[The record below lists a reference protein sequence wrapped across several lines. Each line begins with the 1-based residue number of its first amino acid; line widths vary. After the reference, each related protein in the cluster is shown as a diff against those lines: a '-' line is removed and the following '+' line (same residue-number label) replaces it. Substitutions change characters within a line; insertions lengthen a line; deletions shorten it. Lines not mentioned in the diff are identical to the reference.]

1 MLASTVPV
9 TVTLGSA
16 LNLLYLVLFVV
27 SLPALMWLRRPR
39 GDNVT
44 PMTELAEGGGAQRD
58 SVAAEAAALALD
70 GTSPADRLNN
80 GQLLQRLLALAAGW
94 VVVRHVARSGFDI
107 DLNLMIFAF
116 IALGLLAHG
125 TPMRYAV
132 AMKRACANVS
142 GIVFQYPFYA
152 GIMGIA
158 MFSGL
163 GALVADA
170 LAAHATLTTLPLLAQ
185 FAGALVNFAIPSA
198 GGEWAVIGPA
208 LTSAALELSATLSPD
223 EATAYVARIAMSVA
237 YGETSTNLLQPFF
250 LLTVLPVMG
259 AGVRIQA
266 RDVLGHL
273 VVPFG
278 WIYAATAVLLVVAP

>member
-1 MLASTVPV
+1 VPV
-9 TVTLGSA
+9 TLTLGSA
-16 LNLLYLVLFVV
+16 LNLLYLALFVV

-39 GDNVT
+39 GDRVT
-44 PMTELAEGGGAQRD
+44 PMASLAEAD
-58 SVAAEAAALALD
+58 DAPATSVAAEAAALALD

-80 GQLLQRLLALAAGW
+80 GRPLQLLLALAAAW
-94 VVVRHVARSGFDI
+94 VVVRHVARNGFDL

-116 IALGLLAHG
+116 MALGLLAHG

-132 AMKRACANVS
+132 AMKRACANIS

-163 GALVADA
+163 GAQVAEA
-170 LAAHATLTTLPLLAQ
+170 LAAHATLTSLPLLAQ
-185 FAGALVNFAIPSA
+185 VAGALVNFAIPSA
-198 GGEWAVIGPA
+198 GGEWTVIGPA
-208 LTSAALELSATLSPD
+208 LTSAALELSAALPPD

-259 AGVRIQA
+259 AGMRIQA

-273 VVPFG
+273 VVPFV
-278 WIYAATAVLLVVAP
+278 WIYAATAVLLVLAP